1 MTVHDTRVCSTDRVS
16 CAGAIGHDVHMK
28 QLVRPREGRII
39 AGACLAVANRFGVNV
54 VAVRILTVLAMVF
67 FGLSIWIY
75 LLLWVLIP
83 SES

>member
-1 MTVHDTRVCSTDRVS
+1 M
-16 CAGAIGHDVHMK
+16 
-28 QLVRPREGRII
+28 I

-54 VAVRILTVLAMVF
+54 AAVRILTVLATVF

-83 SES
+83 AER